1 MLLCEVR
8 NLLCF
13 VPCFVPEPET
23 IPGTS
28 RECIQYGLAGGM
40 KVHLGVSPAV
50 GQGRKG
56 QSGQQ
61 KWPVK
66 GLEAVSRRCLH
77 ELCGVEHGGQE
88 VGQVPRS
95 DPKGLVHL
103 LLLCL
108 EFPEVL
114 VRSDCPSC
122 LEP

>member
-1 MLLCEVR
+1 M
-8 NLLCF
+8 
-13 VPCFVPEPET
+13 
-23 IPGTS
+23 
-28 RECIQYGLAGGM
+28 
-40 KVHLGVSPAV
+40 HLGVSPAV

-56 QSGQQ
+56 QSGRQ